1 MEIPVF
7 GIEDQSTS
15 PDSGLSYTIN
25 TIYDEPPLHTH
36 TYYEFFVVTE
46 GSALHLINDSVQT
59 IRKGDF
65 FFIRPSDLH
74 SYNFITRKIFISLI
88 SGSRSRSSALSAASL
103 TARKSCPCSP
113 PRNSR
118 PQSALTKDS
127 STAWSLS

>member
-46 GSALHLINDSVQT
+46 GS
-59 IRKGDF
+59 
-65 FFIRPSDLH
+65 
-74 SYNFITRKIFISLI
+74 
-88 SGSRSRSSALSAASL
+88 
-103 TARKSCPCSP
+103 PCI
-113 PRNSR
+113 
-118 PQSALTKDS
+118 
-127 STAWSLS
+127 